1 MVAATQRKADEAGLP
16 NVVATVRDFAM
27 KGCGLPNGSTGY
39 ARLVN
44 ILHIDNP
51 IALLGEASR
60 VLAPGGTAA
69 IIHWRTDI
77 ETPRGPSMP
86 IRPSAEQCREW
97 GKQAGLEFVRY
108 ESLCCCSWH
117 WGLVMR
123 RPAKND

>member
-1 MVAATQRKADEAGLP
+1 MINYSGSKMGK
-16 NVVATVRDFAM
+16 NVGIVIHNSEPPMGPPLGV
-27 KGCGLPNGSTGY
+27 
-39 ARLVN
+39 
-44 ILHIDNP
+44 LHIDNP
-51 IALLGEASR
+51 IALLQEASR

-123 RPAKND
+123 RPARNV

>member
-27 KGCGLPNGSTGY
+27 EGCGLPNGSTGY
-39 ARLVN
+39 AMLFN

-51 IALLGEASR
+51 IALLREASR

-97 GKQAGLEFVRY
+97 SEQAGLEFVRY